1 MLIIASTHKRV
12 RWNPLKD
19 IINSFITIEMIDIS
33 LNHPKYYN
41 YNRMTLPFDVGRYHI
56 TNNI

>member
-19 IINSFITIEMIDIS
+19 IINSFITIEIHGWLGKVKILKS
-33 LNHPKYYN
+33 
-41 YNRMTLPFDVGRYHI
+41 TLKF
-56 TNNI
+56 